1 MMDDKTYI
9 ALVPEVRHVVWREAT
24 RYLPDADD
32 AADAT
37 QEVMLRLWQL
47 RGQLSKDK
55 SQLCAYAAV
64 VCRNLCLNQLKGRK
78 RHRFRGLF
86 AGSRDEEEGPE
97 EAAYLPSTPGPD
109 VEMEAKEAYG
119 LCENAVKQL
128 PEKWQIILRMRSE
141 QHMET
146 EDIARALGTSA
157 GAVRGMLSKAR
168 ARLLTLI
175 NQQYE
180 IRRNQH

>member
-24 RYLPDADD
+24 RYLPDEDD
-32 AADAT
+32 AADAA
-37 QEVMLRLWQL
+37 QEVMLRLWLL
-47 RGQLSKDK
+47 RGQLPEDK
-55 SQLCAYAAV
+55 SQLCAYAVV
-64 VCRNLCLNQLKGRK
+64 VCRNLCLNQLKAK
-78 RHRFRGLF
+78 RRHLFRRLF
-86 AGSRDEEEGPE
+86 GKAGDVKEGPE

-109 VEMEAKEAYG
+109 MAMEAKEAYG
-119 LCENAVKQL
+119 LCVNAVKQL
-128 PEKWQIILRMRSE
+128 PEKWQIILQMRSE

-146 EDIARALGTSA
+146 EDIARVLGTSA

-175 NQQYE
+175 EKQYE
-180 IRRNQH
+180 IRRSIH